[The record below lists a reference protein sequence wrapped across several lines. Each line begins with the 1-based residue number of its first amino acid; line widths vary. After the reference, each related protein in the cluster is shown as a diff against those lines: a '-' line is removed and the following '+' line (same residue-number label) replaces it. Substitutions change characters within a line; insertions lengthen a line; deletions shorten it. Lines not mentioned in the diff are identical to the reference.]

1 MKKLYKENKDDPLRP
16 KNMPENSGKIA
27 WARSIITR
35 IKSPIDKFKTKP
47 EILTRDEDGKGAA
60 KLYVE
65 LAKMLTED
73 YEQNIYK

>member
-1 MKKLYKENKDDPLRP
+1 MKKLYKENADDPLRP

-35 IKSPIDKFKTKP
+35 IKTPIDRFKTKA
-47 EILTRDEDGKGAA
+47 EILYRDEDGKSAA

-65 LAKMLTED
+65 LAKMLTEN
-73 YEQNIYK
+73 YENNIY

>member
-35 IKSPIDKFKTKP
+35 IKKDSGANS
-47 EILTRDEDGKGAA
+47 TRVSFN
-60 KLYVE
+60 LRNFRSLVE
-65 LAKMLTED
+65 FGRGRLLW
-73 YEQNIYK
+73 